1 MITSTRKS
9 ESAKNSMYT
18 FHAGIIILCI
28 ITFIMYALN
37 LTPTVTMLISGAI
50 LVIVTSYLGIKKEGI
65 FLRPVT
71 NLIFLSF
78 IIGLSIFW
86 YSFLYLKVDVE
97 TVLIVANI
105 IFLIIYLEN
114 FKKIIPTMVFGIVAL
129 VVYDLLIYETINY
142 IQIIVDIIIYVI
154 LMRLTYSILVY
165 SDIKRTSS
173 ENIFFAMKNIL
184 N

>member
-71 NLIFLSF
+71 NLIFLGF

-86 YSFLYLKVDVE
+86 YAFLYLKVDVE

-114 FKKIIPTMVFGIVAL
+114 FKKM
-129 VVYDLLIYETINY
+129 
-142 IQIIVDIIIYVI
+142 
-154 LMRLTYSILVY
+154 
-165 SDIKRTSS
+165 
-173 ENIFFAMKNIL
+173 
-184 N
+184 